1 MNDKILGIIGGMG
14 PEATISFYSR
24 IIKLTKVHKD
34 QEHFRVVIDSNT
46 KIPDRTDAILR
57 NGDSPLPALIETAEN
72 VKKMGAEVA
81 GIPCI
86 TAHYY
91 IDALRQ
97 AVDLNIISAI
107 EVLGDKLHTAYP
119 AVKKIGILATSGT
132 VQSRLFNEQLSPLEI
147 LYPYAENQEKKV
159 MEAIY
164 GEEGIKNIGI
174 NKKSLNLLIAAG
186 NELIDRGAEVIV
198 AGCTE
203 IGVILNQDHFNIPF
217 MDPMDVLAEYMIK
230 DALK

>member
-14 PEATISFYSR
+14 PEATVSFYSR
-24 IIKLTKVHKD
+24 IIKMTTVDKD
-34 QEHFRVVIDSNT
+34 QDHFRVVIDSNP
-46 KIPDRTDAILR
+46 KIPDRTDSIL
-57 NGDSPLPALIETAEN
+57 NKGPSPLPKLIETAKNLESLG
-72 VKKMGAEVA
+72 VEIA

-91 IDALRQ
+91 LNALRKETSIKILS
-97 AVDLNIISAI
+97 ATEVVHDKISKTYPNI
-107 EVLGDKLHTAYP
+107 
-119 AVKKIGILATSGT
+119 KKVGILATSGT
-132 VQSRLFNEQLSPLEI
+132 VQTGLFDQQLTDFNI
-147 LYPYAENQEKKV
+147 IYPTRDSQEKKV

-164 GEEGIKNIGI
+164 GDEGIKRKGI

-186 NELIDRGAEVIV
+186 NELIENGAEIII

-203 IGVILNQDHFNIPF
+203 IGVILNEDYFNCPF

-230 DALK
+230 DHD